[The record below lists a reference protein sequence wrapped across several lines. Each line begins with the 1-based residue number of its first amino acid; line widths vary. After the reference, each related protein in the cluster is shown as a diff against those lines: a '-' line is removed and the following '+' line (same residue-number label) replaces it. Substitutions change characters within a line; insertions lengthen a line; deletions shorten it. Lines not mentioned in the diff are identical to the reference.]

1 MSHIEI
7 SDTDKINLDDSGS
20 YSYHYLDNGRSFTSA
35 LDIAIVFSNYNLSIN
50 ESLMNG
56 YLNRL
61 AEKKFT
67 GCIGGMRAPGG
78 AFELPILCQR
88 VIKSYSPSII
98 LAIGCIIKGD
108 TKHYDFLSSTVTAS
122 ICNLSLTHDTP
133 IINGILT
140 VETKS
145 QAIDRAGIKENKG
158 REYADTTLDLLNALG
173 NLSGQ

>member
-7 SDTDKINLDDSGS
+7 SDKDKIRLNDLGS
-20 YSYHYLDNGRSFTSA
+20 YSYHCLDNGKPFTSA

-61 AEKKFT
+61 TQKKFS
-67 GCIGGMRAPGG
+67 GCIGSMKAPGG

-88 VIKSYSPSII
+88 IIKSYSPSVI
-98 LAIGCIIKGD
+98 LALGCITKGD

-140 VETKS
+140 VETES
-145 QAIDRAGIKENKG
+145 QAIDRAGTKENKG
-158 REYADTTLDLLNALG
+158 QEFADTTLDLLNALG
-173 NLSGQ
+173 YLSGQ